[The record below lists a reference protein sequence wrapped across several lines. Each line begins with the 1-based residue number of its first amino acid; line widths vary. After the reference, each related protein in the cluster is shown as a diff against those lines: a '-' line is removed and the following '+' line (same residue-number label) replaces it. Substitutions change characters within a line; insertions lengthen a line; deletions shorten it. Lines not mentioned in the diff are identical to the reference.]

1 MCAGVGK
8 SGSPI
13 SRCTTLRPCA
23 SSARALTNTSKADS
37 TPMRLI
43 RSASFMELRFRK
55 IRDAVPLFH
64 LDHAIVDSDT
74 VAQNPAGDTAA
85 SVQGHDGRLIRRI
98 SRERLR
104 RG

>member
-23 SSARALTNTSKADS
+23 SSARAFTNTSKADS

-43 RSASFMELRFRK
+43 RSASFMELRFRE
-55 IRDAVPLFH
+55 IGDAVALFDFDDAIVNRDA
-64 LDHAIVDSDT
+64 I
-74 VAQNPAGDTAA
+74 AQNTAGDTAA
-85 SVQGHDGRLIRRI
+85 SVQGHDRRLIRRI
-98 SRERLR
+98 IRERL
-104 RG
+104 

>member
-23 SSARALTNTSKADS
+23 SSARAFTNTSKADS

-43 RSASFMELRFRK
+43 RSASFMESRFRE
-55 IRDAVPLFH
+55 IGNAVSLFG
-64 LDHAIVDSDT
+64 LDHPVVDPDP

-85 SVQGHDGRLIRRI
+85 SVQGYDRRLIRR
-98 SRERLR
+98 LTD
-104 RG
+104 